1 MRRAVAAESNHR
13 SVIVSICRPFKRQ
26 SQAEHTT
33 ERKEKKRERIVIV
46 FTTTIVQSYTSVYES
61 TSTLEMANET
71 TSERRADSQ
80 RKEKIEAKESGEKS
94 SNGQQRK
101 GRAGDVLINDEQS
114 RAKQSAPPNHRDDG
128 LFVQCP
134 TTTTTRSKGNM

>member
-1 MRRAVAAESNHR
+1 MKRRVKEEHKAE
-13 SVIVSICRPFKRQ
+13 
-26 SQAEHTT
+26 
-33 ERKEKKRERIVIV
+33 KRE
-46 FTTTIVQSYTSVYES
+46 
-61 TSTLEMANET
+61 
-71 TSERRADSQ
+71 
-80 RKEKIEAKESGEKS
+80 KESGGKS
-94 SNGQQRK
+94 SNGQDRK